1 MINNNLLSERQYEGM
16 VTLFYY
22 NKETED
28 EKVTIHKDSLCI
40 LQND

>member
-16 VTLFYY
+16 VTCFYY

-28 EKVTIHKDSLCI
+28 EKVTTHKAFLCI
-40 LQND
+40 